1 MSVNMDF
8 LFHIHTL
15 QWNAAARNLVLPPP
29 VLTQRG
35 KKGSI
40 MYGFLTPMVYYLLHT
55 ALGDGSHCTDVDL
68 GTLGR
73 RPFAIRED
81 GSTGSKT
88 GEIEEVDQGETGSG
102 DTSRANTREKLE
114 RFKSQRSAQKKHLWS
129 SFLTPVFNRH
139 DSFTPSI
146 VKPSQSDL
154 HQKAAQKSVRRK
166 LGTSERAIHQVA
178 FTSEESQQEEIKIPE
193 GLSGGVSG
201 RETLLEDTVG
211 VDKLSWTRRVL
222 KRVGLSIKCSL
233 YDLRHFLW

>member
-1 MSVNMDF
+1 
-8 LFHIHTL
+8 
-15 QWNAAARNLVLPPP
+15 
-29 VLTQRG
+29 
-35 KKGSI
+35 
-40 MYGFLTPMVYYLLHT
+40 MVYYLLHT

-81 GSTGSKT
+81 DNSGSKT

-102 DTSRANTREKLE
+102 DTSRAKTREKLE

-139 DSFTPSI
+139 DSW
-146 VKPSQSDL
+146 KPSQSDL

-178 FTSEESQQEEIKIPE
+178 STSEESQQEEIKIPE
-193 GLSGGVSG
+193 SLSGGVSG

-211 VDKLSWTRRVL
+211 VDKLLWTRRVL

>member
-1 MSVNMDF
+1 
-8 LFHIHTL
+8 
-15 QWNAAARNLVLPPP
+15 
-29 VLTQRG
+29 
-35 KKGSI
+35 

-73 RPFAIRED
+73 RPFAMRED
-81 GSTGSKT
+81 DSTGNKT
-88 GEIEEVDQGETGSG
+88 GEIEEVDQGETGSD
-102 DTSRANTREKLE
+102 DTCKTDADISRAKTREKLK
-114 RFKSQRSAQKKHLWS
+114 RVKSQRSTRKEHRWS
-129 SFLTPVFNRH
+129 SFLIPVFKRH

-166 LGTSERAIHQVA
+166 LGASEGATQQAA

-201 RETLLEDTVG
+201 RETVLEDTVG
-211 VDKLSWTRRVL
+211 VDELSWTRRVL